1 MESARKADEE
11 LLNIEKMTM
20 SIENAVT
27 TAEIVRRMEAGTRVM
42 QQLAKEMPL
51 ERVERIMED
60 NEDAIAA
67 QREIDAAVARSGL
80 DANVSLDDDTL
91 AKELAALEVLEQA
104 EQGVLAEAR
113 PSGTAD
119 VAPTV
124 LPAVP
129 TTLPMP
135 AAPQGLPRVETTPTQ
150 APALEENADDMAMA
164 VAV

>member
-27 TAEIVRRMEAGTRVM
+27 TVEIVRRMEAGTRVM

-67 QREIDAAVARSGL
+67 QREIDAAVARTGV
-80 DANVSLDDDTL
+80 DANVALDDDTL
-91 AKELAALEVLEQA
+91 ARELAALEELEQA
-104 EQGVLAEAR
+104 EVRPPGVAE
-113 PSGTAD
+113 
-119 VAPTV
+119 VAPAA
-124 LPAVP
+124 LPAAP

-135 AAPQGLPRVETTPTQ
+135 AAPQGLPRVEAAPAQ
-150 APALEENADDMAMA
+150 APAQEDNDDDRAMA